1 MAAHFSRRRAL
12 FGWSPGHFDEPATA
26 RVAEEEKQGTMIV
39 PSDPCGRS
47 SPVTAGVAALHSG
60 SAG

>member
-1 MAAHFSRRRAL
+1 MAAHFSRTRGF
-12 FGWSPGHFDEPATA
+12 FGRSPGHFGEPVTV

-47 SPVTAGVAALHSG
+47 SPVTAAVAVLNSG
-60 SAG
+60 WAG

>member
-1 MAAHFSRRRAL
+1 MLAHFSRTRGF
-12 FGWSPGHFDEPATA
+12 FGRPPGHFGEPATA

-47 SPVTAGVAALHSG
+47 SPVMAGVAVPYSG
-60 SAG
+60 QVE